1 MKEVKKDM
9 LVLVALLA
17 VLVAFFSRILFTDQ
31 IIRAPDI
38 INEFYWWAVDLN
50 SKTLWETIRTDIST
64 AGWDIYTNGGTSV
77 GGGTH
82 SVQFL
87 YPLRLILNLIPRPSN
102 VAWLIVMQL
111 FFGAAGTYTYCRIIG
126 CSRLGSFFSGL
137 VFALATENASLINAG
152 HVMKIATISY
162 APWAFVCLEKGY
174 LSRRPVWFMATAVV
188 LAFQFFNTHWQI
200 AYYTCLCVGLYGI
213 IRTVGM
219 IRADAQ
225 RGIAAK
231 RLLGLNVIV
240 LLFFLST
247 VAISLIPLANWSR
260 DTNRGAQSG
269 ANQGQGGLERE
280 EAMSWSLPPEEAAAF
295 VIPGFFGYS
304 RQEAGPNPSNIQSYY
319 WGRMVFTQTLSYM
332 GLLPWLLV
340 PLPLIFRRDRYT
352 WLAVIAIIGGIL
364 FSMGKYTPFYN
375 LLYDY
380 FPGIDR
386 FRVPKM
392 IMFIPVMGLALLS
405 ARGIDLLRDGETLAS
420 RAFKKYLGGVVA
432 VPLGLLLIL
441 AVLEGASNYW
451 IGMFGEMLV
460 QPTRY
465 EQGSFLVMQRWNHLL
480 VETSIAAGLA
490 AACAGTMVVA
500 WRWKKGVLRTLPI
513 LLVCLYLADVW
524 RVNDKFMFL
533 VDAPEKGRTVRTPAM
548 EYILQSSD
556 HYRTLPMDG
565 SDPAYYVTNK
575 IPVMFTSNAVQ
586 QRRWQEFLD
595 SFNLMSPMPD
605 IMNVRYLVYST
616 EQYARD
622 HVHLDAKY
630 RPVFQ
635 SPDGRQVVLENLS
648 VLPKAWLV
656 PSAVVTTGQ
665 QTLELLQAP
674 GFDPRRVALVET
686 APPLPLAAAGAPVA
700 PIGSAHVER
709 FQAEHITVT
718 ATVRDN
724 ALLVLGEKYFQDWRA
739 LVDGQETAIVP
750 VNHVLRGI
758 YLQPGKHAV
767 EFIYDPLPFK
777 IGKYLTLCSFLLFLI
792 MLAREWSLHRKGMG
806 SAA

>member
-9 LVLVALLA
+9 LVLTALLA
-17 VLVAFFSRILFTDQ
+17 VLLVFFSRILFTDQ

-38 INEFYWWAVDLN
+38 INEFYWWALDLN
-50 SKTLWETIRTDIST
+50 SKTLWETIRTNIST
-64 AGWDIYTNGGTSV
+64 AGWDIYTNGGASV

-87 YPLRLILNLIPRPSN
+87 YPLRLVLNLIPRPAN

-174 LSRRPVWFMATAVV
+174 LSRRPFWFMATAVV

-219 IRADAQ
+219 IRADTQ
-225 RGIAAK
+225 RGVAAK
-231 RLLGLNVIV
+231 RLLGLNIIV

-247 VAISLIPLANWSR
+247 VAISLMPLANWSR
-260 DTNRGAQSG
+260 DTNRGTQSG

-295 VIPGFFGYS
+295 VIPGLFGYS

-352 WLAVIAIIGGIL
+352 WLAMIAIIGGVL

-380 FPGIDR
+380 FPGINR

-405 ARGIDLLRDGETLAS
+405 ARGIDLLRDNETLAS
-420 RAFKKYLGGVVA
+420 RTFKKYLAGVMA
-432 VPLGLLLIL
+432 LPLVLLLVL
-441 AVLEGASNYW
+441 AVLKGGSNYW
-451 IGMFGEMLV
+451 IQMFIESLA

-465 EQGSFLVMQRWNHLL
+465 EQGSFLVMQRWNNLL
-480 VETSIAAGLA
+480 SETAIAAGLA
-490 AACAGTMVVA
+490 AACAGSMMISWRLKGA
-500 WRWKKGVLRTLPI
+500 WLRALPI

-548 EYILQSSD
+548 QYILQGSEQ
-556 HYRTLPMDG
+556 YRTLPMDG
-565 SDPAYYVTNK
+565 SDPAYYITNK
-575 IPVMFTSNAVQ
+575 IPVMFTSNPVQ

-605 IMNVRYLVYST
+605 MLNVRYLVYST
-616 EQYARD
+616 EQYVQDRS
-622 HVHLDAKY
+622 HLDRKY
-630 RPVFQ
+630 RPVYQ

-656 PSAVVTTGQ
+656 PSAIVATGQ
-665 QTLELLQAP
+665 RTMELLQAP

-686 APPLPLAAAGAPVA
+686 APPVKLADPGAPVDPA
-700 PIGSAHVER
+700 GSVHVER
-709 FQAEHITVT
+709 FQAEQISVT
-718 ATVRDN
+718 ATVRSN
-724 ALLVLGEKYFQDWRA
+724 TLLVLGEKYFQDWRA
-739 LVDGQETAIVP
+739 LVDGHETPIVP

-758 YLQPGKHAV
+758 YLTPGNHAV

-777 IGKYLTLCSFLLFLI
+777 IGKYLTLSSLVLFAGMLI
-792 MLAREWSLHRKGMG
+792 REWLRQKKGI
-806 SAA
+806 SH